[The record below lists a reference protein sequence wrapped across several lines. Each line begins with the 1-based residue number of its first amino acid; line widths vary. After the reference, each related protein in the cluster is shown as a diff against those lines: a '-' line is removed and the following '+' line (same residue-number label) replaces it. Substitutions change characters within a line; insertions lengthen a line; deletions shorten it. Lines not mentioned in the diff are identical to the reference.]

1 MIILKNCNA
10 ALRSLVLAGALFSAI
25 SCSTGLKNNRIEGK
39 KIPITQE
46 LPVKQEIEEFVKPY
60 RDHIDK
66 DLATVLAYSPE
77 ALDKSKSIQKWQTP
91 IGNLMADITFEAAD
105 KLFMQRHQK
114 HVDVCLLNHGG
125 IRATIPQGD
134 VTTRTAFEVMPF
146 ENSLIIV
153 SLKGRQIKEIAE
165 YFAKEKKP
173 HPLAGMSIVMNADGT
188 VKDIKVQGRKV
199 GDDNIYNVATSDY
212 LSNGGDNMEFFKKG
226 VASYD
231 MDYKLRN
238 IIIDYF
244 KAVDTINAS
253 KTLRVITE

>member
-1 MIILKNCNA
+1 MIITKNCNA
-10 ALRSLVLAGALFSAI
+10 ALRSLVLAAALFSAV

-39 KIPITQE
+39 KMPITQE
-46 LPVKQEIEEFVKPY
+46 LPAKPEIESFVKPY
-60 RDHIDK
+60 REHVDK
-66 DLATVLAYSPE
+66 DLSTILAYSPE

-105 KLFMQRHQK
+105 KLFMARHQK

-125 IRATIPQGD
+125 IRATIPKGD
-134 VTTRTAFEVMPF
+134 VTTRTAYEVMPF
-146 ENSLIIV
+146 ENSLIII

-165 YFAKEKKP
+165 YFTKEKKP
-173 HPLAGMSIVMNADGT
+173 HPLAGMQIVLNADNT
-188 VKDIKVQGRKV
+188 VKDVTVQGRKI

-212 LSNGGDNMEFFKKG
+212 LSNGGDSMNFFKKG

-253 KTLRVITE
+253 KTLRIITE

>member
-1 MIILKNCNA
+1 MIITKNCNA
-10 ALRSLVLAGALFSAI
+10 ALRSLVLAAVLFSAV
-25 SCSTGLKNNRIEGK
+25 SCGTGLKNNRIEGK

-46 LPVKQEIEEFVKPY
+46 LPSKQEIESFVKPY

-66 DLATVLAYSPE
+66 DLTTVLAYSPE
-77 ALDKSKSIQKWQTP
+77 ALDKSKPIQKWQTP
-91 IGNLMADITFEAAD
+91 IGNLLADITFEAAD
-105 KLFMQRHQK
+105 KLFMARHQK

-125 IRATIPQGD
+125 IRATIPKGD

-146 ENSLIIV
+146 ENSLIII
-153 SLKGRQIKEIAE
+153 SLKGHQIKEIAE

-173 HPLAGMSIVMNADGT
+173 HPLAGMQIIINADGT
-188 VKDIKVQGRKV
+188 VKDVTVQGRKV

-212 LSNGGDNMEFFKKG
+212 LSNGGDSMTFFKKG

-253 KTLRVITE
+253 KTLRIITE

>member
-1 MIILKNCNA
+1 MIITKNCNA
-10 ALRSLVLAGALFSAI
+10 ALRSLVLAAVLLSAV
-25 SCSTGLKNNRIEGK
+25 SCGTGLKNNRIEGK

-46 LPVKQEIEEFVKPY
+46 LPAKQEIESFVKPY

-66 DLATVLAYSPE
+66 DLTTVLAYSPE
-77 ALDKSKSIQKWQTP
+77 ALDKSKPIQKWQTP

-125 IRATIPQGD
+125 IRATIPKGD

-146 ENSLIIV
+146 ENSLIII
-153 SLKGRQIKEIAE
+153 SLKGHQIKEIAE

-173 HPLAGMSIVMNADGT
+173 HPLAGMQIIMNADGT
-188 VKDIKVQGRKV
+188 VKDVTVQGRKV

-212 LSNGGDNMEFFKKG
+212 LSNGGDSMTFFKKG

-253 KTLRVITE
+253 KTVRIITE